1 MAKGPKDLS
10 QEEVSE
16 ALVHAEPLT
25 DQTAL
30 MTFESEEALLEAGF
44 ETEIFH
50 KVVEGDM
57 IYGLFVG
64 RGPDIELKSKDPNT
78 GKAVVIPS
86 WKIRG
91 LGRDGKE
98 VGVVMQIPGKYEINK
113 FLRSHTPGNTLVGIK
128 YLGRVQI
135 GQNQV
140 TKFATMF
147 KVDSNRTA
155 TGPSEIEYENKLK
168 AEADAKAR
176 AEAAAK

>member
-1 MAKGPKDLS
+1 MAKGTKD
-10 QEEVSE
+10 EVSQ

-30 MTFESEEALLEAGF
+30 MTFESEEALLEQGF

-78 GKAVVIPS
+78 GKQVIIPS

-128 YLGRVQI
+128 FLGRVQV
-135 GQNQV
+135 GTNQV

-147 KVDSNRTA
+147 KVDPNREA

-168 AEADAKAR
+168 AEATAQAQAQASAR
-176 AEAAAK
+176 

>member
-1 MAKGPKDLS
+1 MAKKDLT
-10 QEEVSE
+10 QEEVST
-16 ALVHAEPLT
+16 ALVHAEPMT

-30 MTFESEEALLEAGF
+30 MTFESEEALLEQGF

-50 KVVEGDM
+50 KITEGDM
-57 IYGLFVG
+57 IYGLFIG
-64 RGPDIELKSKDPNT
+64 RGPDIELKQKDEKT
-78 GKAVVIPS
+78 GKQVIIPS

-128 YLGRVQI
+128 FLGRVQI
-135 GQNQV
+135 GVNQV

-147 KVDSNRTA
+147 KVDANREA
-155 TGPSEIEYENKLK
+155 SGPSEIEYEAKLK
-168 AEADAKAR
+168 AEAEATAR
-176 AEAAAK
+176 AQAAAK